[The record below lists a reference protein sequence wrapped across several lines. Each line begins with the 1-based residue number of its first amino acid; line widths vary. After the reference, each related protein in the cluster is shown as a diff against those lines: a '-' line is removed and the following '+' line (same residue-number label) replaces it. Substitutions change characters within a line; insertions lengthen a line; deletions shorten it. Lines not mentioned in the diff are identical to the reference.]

1 LLYNAI
7 QEPDSHETT
16 DSVEHTLDS
25 IADEFIFDKL
35 AMAILINCVPC
46 TQLG

>member
-7 QEPDSHETT
+7 QEPDLQQTI

-25 IADEFIFDKL
+25 IADEFTFDEL
-35 AMAILINCVPC
+35 AMAILINCIPC